1 MKCERERERERG
13 ERIENRWWKERRP
26 FVPKSL
32 LYCPETQNVSELPLL
47 LFYSGPLLKPLL
59 SRSCLYAVPILLS
72 TASAA
77 LFTPPHFDKDHRRL
91 VLPLAALR
99 LVRHMSYVAKVRTR
113 AHRGGSLLVH
123 GPLLRFQYSPSR
135 RLEYQSLRPVP
146 VNQQSSTTLGSCCAS
161 PPYPLPATASF
172 SAIVCALPFVT
183 TTAAEVSGAVV
194 SSTATIAATRCD
206 VRSGTPL

>member
-1 MKCERERERERG
+1 M
-13 ERIENRWWKERRP
+13 
-26 FVPKSL
+26 
-32 LYCPETQNVSELPLL
+32 L
-47 LFYSGPLLKPLL
+47 LFYSGVYLNLN
-59 SRSCLYAVPILLS
+59 LYSSES
-72 TASAA
+72 TYASAA
-77 LFTPPHFDKDHRRL
+77 LFTPPHFDKDRRL

-99 LVRHMSYVAKVRTR
+99 LVRHMSYVVTKVRTR
-113 AHRGGSLLVH
+113 APRGGSLLVH